1 VTRPLLSR
9 LAQAAGVVALVV
21 TATFVLVRLAPGD
34 PFAALIDHPDVPAE
48 VRTTLRAQ
56 FGLDDPIPGQFA
68 KFVARA
74 ARGDLGWSL
83 SHSAP
88 VSSVLARVIPNTLI
102 LTSTSILLAALGGI
116 ALGAWQGWRPESR
129 ISRATH
135 GIGVITVAIPE
146 FILALLLILGPALTW
161 GIFPTG
167 RMGSAFPLP
176 GIAGFIDLLRHLALP
191 TLTLALVLGAVIA
204 RHQRAAMLV
213 VRDREYLRA
222 ARAKG
227 VGEGRIFLVHALRN
241 ALAPVLSLAGV
252 IIPSLLSGAVLVETI
267 FAWPGMGAT
276 VVEAVGSRDYH
287 LVVGCVLVSSIA
299 VVLGTLLADFALA
312 WADPRQRGRR

>member
-1 VTRPLLSR
+1 MTRSFLSR
-9 LAQAAGVVALVV
+9 VAQAAGVVALVV

-56 FGLDDPIPGQFA
+56 FGFDDSIPVQFA

-74 ARGDLGWSL
+74 VRGNLGWSL
-83 SHSAP
+83 SHSEA

-102 LTSTSILLAALGGI
+102 LTGTAILLAALGGI
-116 ALGAWQGWRPESR
+116 GFGAWQGWRPESR
-129 ISRATH
+129 FARATH
-135 GIGVITVAIPE
+135 GVGVVTVAIPE
-146 FILALLLILGPALTW
+146 FILALLLILGPALAW
-161 GIFPTG
+161 GMFPTG

-176 GIAGFIDLLRHLALP
+176 GLAGFTDLLHHLALP
-191 TLTLALVLGAVIA
+191 ALTLALVLGAVIA
-204 RHQRAAMLV
+204 RHQRAAMLA
-213 VRDREYLRA
+213 VRDREFIRA

-227 VGEGRIFLVHALRN
+227 VSERRLFVVHALRN
-241 ALAPVLSLAGV
+241 ALAPVLTLAGV
-252 IIPSLLSGAVLVETI
+252 ILPSLLSGAVLVETI

-276 VVEAVGSRDYH
+276 VVEAVSSRDYH
-287 LVVGCVLVSSIA
+287 LVVGCVLVSSVA
-299 VVLGTLLADFALA
+299 VVAGTFAADLALA